1 MSATPEP
8 TPSGILPLMAQGA
21 ALHARGR
28 LDEAAA
34 IYREILEGSP
44 RDFDATQLLGVI
56 ALQQG
61 HYETAL
67 RLIGAAIAISPH
79 DVASLVNLGVSYL
92 GAGQP
97 ASAYEWFAVALIL
110 QPGSPSTL
118 LNAGT
123 ALQRLGRHRE
133 AVPLLRQAFE
143 LEPTSY
149 EGAFTLGVSELAAGN
164 ALAAIDAFES
174 ATLTNPAAA
183 AAWHQLGAAH
193 AANGDPTQADACLEQ
208 AARLPPAADSVS
220 TTIADAA
227 LRRPAA
233 SLICQAAY
241 VLLANGLSEPA
252 IERLRRAL
260 ELEPENLTARMV
272 LALAPLKSIYDQ
284 ATEIMPSRMA
294 FSRAIAEL
302 AIWYGERAGNI
313 KEPWKAL
320 GVVQPFSLAYQPFNN
335 RELLTSYGELCVA
348 WMAKMPIDSRNV
360 AQATAS
366 APSGRATRERIRL
379 GIASPHIG
387 EHSVWNAITKGW
399 VQHLDRSKFD
409 LHLFQLSPNSDS
421 QTQYARSVATSVE
434 DRPTNVE
441 EWAGA
446 IRASD
451 LDVLIYPSVG
461 MDPLT
466 QQLAALRLAPLQATT
481 WGHPETTGFATMDL
495 YLSAE
500 LLEPPDA
507 ADNYSERLVR
517 LPNLGVYVEPLAPP
531 AAPLDLAALG
541 LPDDEPLLLC
551 PGTPFK
557 YSPMFDD
564 VWVKIAQ
571 GLRKRIFGKSRGRL
585 VFFRSRVAAMDRAL
599 EARLRAVFAHHG
611 TDFDAQVSI
620 IPTLSRPRYFTLMRR
635 SALLLDTLGFSGFN
649 TAIQGIECGLP
660 VLAFEGEFMR
670 GRLASCLLRRLDLPG
685 LVAKTPEQFIDMA
698 IDLARSPDKRKTQRD
713 AIERRKEILFHDLS
727 SVRALE
733 ERLSEEV
740 AALGGRRTGPL
751 QHGHGI

>member
-1 MSATPEP
+1 
-8 TPSGILPLMAQGA
+8 
-21 ALHARGR
+21 
-28 LDEAAA
+28 
-34 IYREILEGSP
+34 
-44 RDFDATQLLGVI
+44 
-56 ALQQG
+56 
-61 HYETAL
+61 
-67 RLIGAAIAISPH
+67 
-79 DVASLVNLGVSYL
+79 
-92 GAGQP
+92 
-97 ASAYEWFAVALIL
+97 
-110 QPGSPSTL
+110 
-118 LNAGT
+118 
-123 ALQRLGRHRE
+123 
-133 AVPLLRQAFE
+133 
-143 LEPTSY
+143 
-149 EGAFTLGVSELAAGN
+149 
-164 ALAAIDAFES
+164 
-174 ATLTNPAAA
+174 
-183 AAWHQLGAAH
+183 
-193 AANGDPTQADACLEQ
+193 
-208 AARLPPAADSVS
+208 
-220 TTIADAA
+220 
-227 LRRPAA
+227 
-233 SLICQAAY
+233 
-241 VLLANGLSEPA
+241 
-252 IERLRRAL
+252 
-260 ELEPENLTARMV
+260 
-272 LALAPLKSIYDQ
+272 
-284 ATEIMPSRMA
+284 
-294 FSRAIAEL
+294 
-302 AIWYGERAGNI
+302 
-313 KEPWKAL
+313 
-320 GVVQPFSLAYQPFNN
+320 
-335 RELLTSYGELCVA
+335 
-348 WMAKMPIDSRNV
+348 
-360 AQATAS
+360 
-366 APSGRATRERIRL
+366 
-379 GIASPHIG
+379 
-387 EHSVWNAITKGW
+387 
-399 VQHLDRSKFD
+399 
-409 LHLFQLSPNSDS
+409 
-421 QTQYARSVATSVE
+421 
-434 DRPTNVE
+434 
-441 EWAGA
+441 
-446 IRASD
+446 
-451 LDVLIYPSVG
+451 
-461 MDPLT
+461 
-466 QQLAALRLAPLQATT
+466 
-481 WGHPETTGFATMDL
+481 MDL

-698 IDLARSPDKRKTQRD
+698 VDLARSPDKRKTQRD